1 MKVESTIILI
11 LLAILS
17 VSELTRS
24 LVFVAFED
32 NIFNLDKSPA
42 MEDIIQKILLIFDTL
57 PDILAIVILYYRQ
70 LQNDLLTYILIFF
83 IIVSIQRFYYEYLY
97 FYHPKSQTKIY
108 LDKIQDIISII
119 VFLSSM
125 YIMKFVL
132 F

>member
-108 LDKIQDIISII
+108 IDKIQDIISII
-119 VFLSSM
+119 IFLSSM

>member
-24 LVFVAFED
+24 LVFAAFED
-32 NIFNLDKSPA
+32 NIFNLNKSSA
-42 MEDIIQKILLIFDTL
+42 MEDTIQKILLIFDTL
-57 PDILAIVILYYRQ
+57 PDILAVVILYYRQ

-97 FYHPKSQTKIY
+97 FYHPKSQTKKY
-108 LDKIQDIISII
+108 LDKVQDVISII
-119 VFLSSM
+119 LFLSSI
-125 YIMKFVL
+125 YIMKYIL

>member
-32 NIFNLDKSPA
+32 NIFNLNKSSA
-42 MEDIIQKILLIFDTL
+42 MEDTIQKILLIFDTL
-57 PDILAIVILYYRQ
+57 PDILAVVILYYRQ

-97 FYHPKSQTKIY
+97 FYHPKSQTKMY
-108 LDKIQDIISII
+108 LDKVQDVISII
-119 VFLSSM
+119 LFLSSI
-125 YIMKFVL
+125 YIMKYIL